1 MDLIRVPVTTIY
13 INPTYHELFP
23 ALSQDLYDDLKR
35 DIARSGI
42 MTPPVIGPYN
52 GPDSTLAYEMLS
64 GENRLKIAIELGHE
78 FLTCFL
84 AVTPHQRISALFDN
98 IHRRQLDH
106 NTLLSLRKKET
117 HLRQHLLDKVIPSL
131 QPIFSM
137 LTPELQN
144 QILLSSEDAQ
154 EELLLEVKKLDHHQS
169 KGKGASG
176 PLVTKGHQETPAER
190 QIQEL
195 KQELA
200 RLQEEL
206 ATEQKDHKR
215 RHNSL
220 AETLNTQRAQT
231 ELALEEANSLKA
243 QLQKQQGEVNAARLY
258 AEQQLSKHDPSF
270 NHKEL
275 TPQLFLSWLSSAGD
289 ILQRLAQYADKLPAL
304 SHTQQR
310 DAQSTLTTIDVHLS
324 AITTY
329 INKQEEPVRD
339 TSARKTERT
348 TLTIIPGRASS

>member
-52 GPDSTLAYEMLS
+52 GPESTLAYEMLS

-117 HLRQHLLDKVIPSL
+117 HLRKHLLDKVIPSL
-131 QPIFSM
+131 QPIFGM

-144 QILLSSEDAQ
+144 QILLSSEEAQ
-154 EELLLEVKKLDHHQS
+154 EELLLEVKKLDVQKT
-169 KGKGASG
+169 KGKPASG
-176 PLVTKGHQETPAER
+176 PAVTKGHQETPAER
-190 QIQEL
+190 QVLEL

-200 RLQEEL
+200 RVQEEF
-206 ATEQKDHKR
+206 AAEQRDHIR
-215 RHNSL
+215 RHN
-220 AETLNTQRAQT
+220 TIVDNLNTQRTQT
-231 ELALEEANSLKA
+231 ELAIEETQSLRA
-243 QLQKQQGEVNAARLY
+243 QLQKQQGEVNAARLF

-304 SHTQQR
+304 SPTQQR
-310 DAQSTLTTIDVHLS
+310 DAQTTLTTIDVHLS
-324 AITTY
+324 ALTTY
-329 INKQEEPVRD
+329 VNKQEEPAREAA
-339 TSARKTERT
+339 SRKTERT
-348 TLTIIPGRASS
+348 NLTIIPGRASS